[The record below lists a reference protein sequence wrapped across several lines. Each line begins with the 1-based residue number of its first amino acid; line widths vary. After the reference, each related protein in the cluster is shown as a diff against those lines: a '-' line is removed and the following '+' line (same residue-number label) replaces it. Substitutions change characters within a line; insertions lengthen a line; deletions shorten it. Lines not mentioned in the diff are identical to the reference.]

1 MKPIL
6 YAANATT
13 FTSNGLGAL
22 ADAISCS
29 VTEERNGEYT
39 MQMVYPVDGLHYSDI
54 TLSSLIKCELDAGR
68 GGQMFRV
75 YKITRPLNGQVT
87 IEANHLSYQLSHI
100 PCAPFTAGSANAA
113 LAGLASNAAEACPF
127 SFTTDKDTVAT
138 YTQTAPASIRSR
150 LGGVQG
156 SILDCYGGEYE
167 FDNYVV
173 HLWDSRGQDR
183 GVTLRYGKN
192 LTDLTQEA
200 NIADT
205 ITGVYPFY
213 QDDNN
218 YVQLPEKTISAESAA
233 NYPFPRTIALDCTD
247 QFDDAPTVAQ
257 LRAYAQSYISKAGIG
272 VPKVNVKVAFVNLR
286 DTEEYKDVAA
296 LETVELCDTVTVIY
310 EKLGVNA
317 TAKIIKTTWDVLAE
331 RYESVE
337 IGEAKSSLA
346 ETIATAKEEARDAVT
361 GSALTQA
368 IARATDLITGVTGG
382 YIRFNRNADGQPYE
396 MLIMDHETIETST
409 NIWRYNSAGWGFSHD
424 GGANYTTAATID
436 GGIIADSIVAGTL
449 TGLEIDNGSGTFHV
463 DSAGNVT
470 ANSLNSSNATI
481 TGGKINI
488 QTSSDTADYITL
500 NSSRASASM
509 QTSGLYVTNKSTAAN
524 PNRRSVVNGAAIVIK
539 NTSTDTPM
547 ITLNATGST
556 GNIYAT
562 GNISA
567 DKVTASTQVSSIAFR
582 AESALTTGY
591 SALSTGGLYLFNSSG
606 SITAMIN
613 QSDGTITG
621 SSYKTLS
628 SGNSYTGRTATITI
642 SGTTLRF
649 VNGLLVS

>member
-127 SFTTDKDTVAT
+127 SFVTDKATVAT

-156 SILDCYGGEYE
+156 SILDVYGGEYE

-192 LTDLTQEA
+192 LTDLTQET

-205 ITGVYPFY
+205 ITGVYPYY

-218 YVQLPEKTISAESAA
+218 YVQLPEKTVSAESAA

-247 QFDDAPTVAQ
+247 QFDEAPTVAQ
-257 LRAYAQSYISKAGIG
+257 LRSYAQSYISKAGIG

-317 TAKIIKTTWDVLAE
+317 TAKVIKTTWDVLAE

-346 ETIATAKEEARDAVT
+346 ETIATAQEEAREAVT

-382 YIRFNRNADGQPYE
+382 YIKFIRNADGQPYE
-396 MLIMDHETIETST
+396 MLIMDEATEEDST

-424 GGANYTTAATID
+424 GGASYITAATID

-449 TGLEIDNGSGTFHV
+449 TGLAINNGNGTFAV

-470 ANSLNSSNATI
+470 ANSLTSSDATI

-488 QTSSDTADYITL
+488 QTAEDSTDYVTL
-500 NSSRASASM
+500 NSTAASASL
-509 QTSGLYVTNKSTAAN
+509 QTNGLTVVNKSTATN
-524 PNRRSVVNGAAIVIK
+524 PNRRTYVQGAAVGIVDTANDIHLAWLGGTSVSGGGMFALRNSNGGYLARIGVGTNRGVLK
-539 NTSTDTPM
+539 LYDTSGREIVSVDANTGVVLYGTNGNKLVDIGLAYFATYNSNGTVRM
-547 ITLNATGST
+547 YLSATGLYFYDDNGTLTKS
-556 GNIYAT
+556 YPAT
-562 GNISA
+562 
-567 DKVTASTQVSSIAFR
+567 
-582 AESALTTGY
+582 
-591 SALSTGGLYLFNSSG
+591 
-606 SITAMIN
+606 
-613 QSDGTITG
+613 
-621 SSYKTLS
+621 
-628 SGNSYTGRTATITI
+628 
-642 SGTTLRF
+642 
-649 VNGLLVS
+649 